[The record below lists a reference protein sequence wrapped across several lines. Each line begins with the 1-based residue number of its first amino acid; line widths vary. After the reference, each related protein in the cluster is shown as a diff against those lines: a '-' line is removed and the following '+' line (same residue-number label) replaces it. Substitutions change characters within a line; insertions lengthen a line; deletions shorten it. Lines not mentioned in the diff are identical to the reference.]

1 MLTRDPHLGVWGFCI
16 RRLSDARVRAIGC
29 GDEATADL
37 DPNRKGENMQR
48 RLVWSIVLASLATFT
63 LTVGAQSPP
72 APTLLDP
79 PAGASVVQPVTLRW
93 SAVSDPTG
101 PILSYVWEVGTTL
114 SFTTVVASGFTD
126 IGQSDPPPT
135 SARLSGLPNGTY
147 FWRVRATGGSWS
159 SGRSITITGLGP
171 APGTPQ
177 FTAPATGSRFHPFE
191 FFDIEWSAV
200 PGAHYYVLEA
210 DDEASFSFPH
220 PLTTTPTM
228 KFSTNFHIGWGNEI
242 PNIYYRVRAVSADNV
257 MGLPSALLNVKI
269 VNTAPVPPPPTPQF
283 PSANATVSLPFEFNW
298 SDTPNPQIPGYDIDV
313 DDDPAFDGAFGVLM
327 VQNISR
333 SDYVLMTDLAPGNY
347 FWRVRAQHGN
357 VYGPWSAGVP
367 FSVVAPAA
375 TPPGLGVFW
384 FVIQPG
390 TVHAGHPTQ
399 GRVTL
404 NQPAPAGGA
413 VVRIASDLPHSNA
426 PVSVFVP
433 AGATDAVVSPITST
447 PVVGATIGSLR
458 AGYGGGWEQNSIGMW
473 PILFSLAL
481 DTDGVVGGNSVNGTL
496 TLQQPAPAGGVEVTL
511 VSEDTS
517 LVRPPTKVMIP
528 EGGFGATFPIATS
541 AVSAATKVVIHSGTA
556 SDGYKAPEAWL
567 MVKPAGGAASAP
579 TLAGVTLQSSTIVGG
594 GTTTGTVRL
603 NAPAPAGGASVW
615 VNGSM
620 EGQVVTSPLGGVTIP
635 AGSTSANF
643 TITGPHVN
651 FTQWVIIQASYGS
664 GSNGMHGALLQV
676 DPGPPGPPEVFAIGV
691 NPNSATS
698 GQTVRG
704 TVGLVQPAPPGGAT
718 VFLASS
724 DSAAQVPASVTIP
737 AGNSAVSFNVTTGS
751 VINATSISITGSTS
765 GSDTTK
771 TAWLNLGPNPNA
783 AVVLLSVSPSVS
795 GAQGGN
801 SIPATL
807 FLNGNAPAGGA
818 VVTMTS
824 SNTAAAQVPA
834 SVTIPGGQG
843 WANFT
848 ITTSPVSAETSV
860 TITGTYG
867 VSQTAEI
874 TVLPGPQ
881 NTGLRGPTANAPDT
895 GGDGNGFQTTPGNA
909 HTDDTA
915 NAVDTDSGTASSTS
929 CASTGRDRHRFL
941 NFGLSVPTGAT
952 INGIEVRLDSRVDS
966 TSGTP
971 RMCVELS
978 WDGGISWTA
987 PVATANLT
995 TTMTSRT
1002 LGSIA
1007 DQWGRTWTPAELS
1020 NANFRVRVTNVAN
1033 STTRDFTL
1041 DWIAVRVTYQGGS
1054 SEPPPPPPPD
1064 TTAPSVSITSPAGG
1078 ATVSGT
1084 TTIAANASD
1093 NIGVSR
1099 VEFFVDGVLHSTD
1112 TTAPYSA
1119 SWNTTTA
1126 TNASHSLTARA
1137 FDAANNQ
1144 TTSAAVSVTVNNA
1157 APPPP
1162 DTTAP
1167 SVSITSPAGGATV
1180 SGTTTISASASDNVG
1195 VTRVEFLVDGVLLS
1209 SDTSSPY
1216 SASWNTTTATN
1227 AAHTLTARAFDAADN
1242 QTTSGAV
1249 SVTVSNTA
1257 PSTATL
1263 TVTAT
1268 GRSGERITSS
1278 PAGINVSV
1286 GATGSASFNTGTSIT
1301 LSVTNGRDAIWSGA
1315 CSSGGNKARTCT
1327 FTLNANASVTA
1338 NVQ

>member
-1 MLTRDPHLGVWGFCI
+1 
-16 RRLSDARVRAIGC
+16 
-29 GDEATADL
+29 
-37 DPNRKGENMQR
+37 MQR
-48 RLVWSIVLASLATFT
+48 RSRFAIVLVGIAIFT
-63 LTVGAQSPP
+63 LSVGAQSPAPP

-93 SAVSDPTG
+93 SAVSDPNG
-101 PILSYVWEVGTTL
+101 PILSYTWQVGTTS

-126 IGQSDPPPT
+126 IGQADPPPT

-147 FWRVRATGGSWS
+147 FWRVQATGGSWS
-159 SGRSITITGLGP
+159 TGRTITITGLGP

-177 FTAPATGSRFHPFE
+177 FTAPATGSRFHPYE

-313 DDDPAFDGAFGVLM
+313 DDDPAFDGVFGVLM

-357 VYGPWSAGVP
+357 VYGPWSSGVP
-367 FSVVAPAA
+367 FRVVAPAP

-426 PVSVFVP
+426 PVSVVVP

-447 PVVGATIGSLR
+447 PVIGSTFGSLR

-473 PILFSLAL
+473 PILFSLSL
-481 DTDGVVGGNSVNGTL
+481 NTDWVIGGNPVTGRL
-496 TLQQPAPAGGVEVTL
+496 TLQQPAPAGGIEVTL

-517 LVRPPTKVMIP
+517 LVRPPAKVMIA
-528 EGGFGATFPIATS
+528 EGAFGATFPIATS
-541 AVSAATKVVIHSGTA
+541 AVSAATKVVLHTGTFG
-556 SDGYKAPEAWL
+556 DGYKAPEAWL
-567 MVKPAGGAASAP
+567 TLKPAGSAP
-579 TLAGVTLQSSTIVGG
+579 SPPTLESVTLGPSTIVGG

-603 NAPAPAGGASVW
+603 NQPAPPGGASVW
-615 VNGSM
+615 VNGSL
-620 EGQVVTSPLGGVTIP
+620 EGTKFVTIP
-635 AGSTSANF
+635 AGSLSANF
-643 TITGPHVN
+643 TVTGRYVN
-651 FTQWVIIQASYGS
+651 FTEWVLIQASYGS
-664 GSNGMHGALLQV
+664 GHNGMHGALLQL
-676 DPGPPGPPEVFAIGV
+676 DPGPPGPPEVFAIGIT
-691 NPNSATS
+691 PNSATS

-718 VFLASS
+718 VFLSSS
-724 DSAAQVPASVTIP
+724 DSAAQVPPSVTIP
-737 AGNSAVSFNVTTGS
+737 AGNSASSFTITTGS
-751 VINATSISITGSTS
+751 VINATSISVTGSTS
-765 GSDTTK
+765 GSNTTK
-771 TAWLNLGPNPNA
+771 TAWLNLGPDPNA
-783 AVVLLSVSPSVS
+783 PVVLLSVSPSVG

-807 FLNGNAPAGGA
+807 FLNGNAPVGGA

-824 SNTAAAQVPA
+824 SNPAAAQVPA
-834 SVTIPGGQG
+834 SISIPGGQG
-843 WANFT
+843 WTNFT
-848 ITTSPVSAETSV
+848 ITTSPIANDTNV

-867 VSQTAEI
+867 VSQSAVI
-874 TVLPGPQ
+874 TVLGTPNPPS
-881 NTGLRGPTANAPDT
+881 NTGLRSPSTNAPDG

-915 NAVDTDSGTASSTS
+915 NAVDTDSGTVSSTS
-929 CASTGRDRHRFL
+929 CTSTGRDRHRYF
-941 NFGLSVPTGAT
+941 NYGLPVPADASS
-952 INGIEVRLDSRVDS
+952 IDGIEVRLDSRADS
-966 TSGTP
+966 TSGSP

-978 WDGGISWTA
+978 WDGGLSWTA
-987 PVATANLT
+987 PLTTATLS
-995 TTMTSRT
+995 TTMTART
-1002 LGSIA
+1002 VGGSA
-1007 DQWGRTWTPAELS
+1007 NTWGRGWTPADFT
-1020 NANFRVRVTNVAN
+1020 NANFRVRITNTAN

-1041 DWIAVRVTYQGGS
+1041 DWVAVRVTYQGGS
-1054 SEPPPPPPPD
+1054 SQPPPPPPAD
-1064 TTAPSVSITSPAGG
+1064 TTAPSVSVSAPAAGT
-1078 ATVSGT
+1078 TVSGT
-1084 TTIAANASD
+1084 TSITANASD
-1093 NIGVSR
+1093 NVGVTR
-1099 VEFFVDGVLHSTD
+1099 VEFLVDGVLLSTD
-1112 TTAPYSA
+1112 TSTPYSA
-1119 SWNTTTA
+1119 SWNTTSA

-1144 TTSAAVSVTVNNA
+1144 TTSAAVSVTVSNA

-1162 DTTAP
+1162 DTTLP
-1167 SVSITSPAGGATV
+1167 SVSVSSPAAGATV

-1209 SDTSSPY
+1209 SDTTAPY

-1227 AAHTLTARAFDAADN
+1227 ASHSLTARAFDAANN
-1242 QTTSGAV
+1242 QATSTAV

-1257 PSTATL
+1257 PSPATL

-1268 GRSGERITSS
+1268 GRSGERVTSS
-1278 PAGINVSV
+1278 PAGINVTV
-1286 GATGSASFNTGTSIT
+1286 GTTGSATFNAGTSIT
-1301 LSVTNGRDAIWSGA
+1301 LTVTNGRDAIWSGA
-1315 CSSGGNKARTCT
+1315 CSSGGNKTKTCT
-1327 FTLNANASVTA
+1327 FTLTANASVTA
-1338 NVQ
+1338 NVL

>member
-1 MLTRDPHLGVWGFCI
+1 
-16 RRLSDARVRAIGC
+16 
-29 GDEATADL
+29 
-37 DPNRKGENMQR
+37 MQR
-48 RLVWSIVLASLATFT
+48 RAGFAIVLVGIAIFT
-63 LTVGAQSPP
+63 LSVGAQSPSPPP

-79 PAGASVVQPVTLRW
+79 PSGASVVQPVTLRW
-93 SAVSDPTG
+93 TAVSDPNG
-101 PILSYVWEVGTTL
+101 PIFSYTWQLGTTS
-114 SFTTVVASGFTD
+114 SFTTIVASGFTD
-126 IGQSDPPPT
+126 ISQGDPPPT
-135 SARLSGLPNGTY
+135 QARLSGVANGTY
-147 FWRVRATGGSWS
+147 FWRVRASGAVDSAWS
-159 SGRSITITGLGP
+159 AVRTLTITGLGP

-177 FTAPATGSRFHPFE
+177 FTAPATGSRFHPYE
-191 FFDIEWSAV
+191 FFDITWSAV
-200 PGAHYYVLEA
+200 PGAHYYLLEA
-210 DDEASFSFPH
+210 DDEPSFSFPH
-220 PLTTTPTM
+220 PLTTTPVM
-228 KFSTNFHIGWGNEI
+228 KFSTDFHIGWGNEI
-242 PNIYYRVRAVSADNV
+242 PNIYYRVTAVSADNV
-257 MGLPSALLNVKI
+257 KGLPSALLNVKI

-313 DDDPAFDGAFGVLM
+313 DDDPAFDGVFGVLM

-357 VYGPWSAGVP
+357 VYGPWSSGVP
-367 FSVVAPAA
+367 FRVVAPAA

-426 PVSVFVP
+426 PVSVVVP

-447 PVVGATIGSLR
+447 PVIGSTFGSLR

-473 PILFSLAL
+473 PILFSLSL
-481 DTDGVVGGNSVNGTL
+481 NTDWVIGGNPVTGRL
-496 TLQQPAPAGGVEVTL
+496 TLQQPAPAGGIEVTL

-517 LVRPPTKVMIP
+517 LVRPPAKVMIA
-528 EGGFGATFPIATS
+528 EGAFGATFPIATS
-541 AVSAATKVVIHSGTA
+541 AVSAATKVVLHTGTF

-567 MVKPAGGAASAP
+567 TLKPPGSAASPP
-579 TLAGVTLQSSTIVGG
+579 TLESVTLASSTIVGG

-603 NAPAPAGGASVW
+603 NAPAPAGGAAVW
-615 VNGSM
+615 INGSM
-620 EGQVVTSPLGGVTIP
+620 EGQVVTSPIGGVTIP

-664 GSNGMHGALLQV
+664 GHNGMQGALLQV
-676 DPGPPGPPEVFAIGV
+676 DPGPPGPPEVFAIGI

-718 VFLASS
+718 VFLSSS
-724 DSAAQVPASVTIP
+724 DSAAQVPPSITIP
-737 AGNSAVSFNVTTGS
+737 AGNSANSFTITTGS
-751 VINATSISITGSTS
+751 VINATSISVTGSTS
-765 GSDTTK
+765 GSNTTK
-771 TAWLNLGPNPNA
+771 TAWLNLGPDPDA
-783 AVVLLSVSPSVS
+783 PPVLLSVSPSVS
-795 GAQGGN
+795 GTTGGN
-801 SIPATL
+801 SIPATI
-807 FLNGNAPAGGA
+807 FLNGHAPAGGA

-834 SVTIPGGQG
+834 SVSIPGGQY
-843 WANFT
+843 WANLT
-848 ITTSPVSAETSV
+848 ITTSPIANDTNV

-867 VSQTAEI
+867 VSQSAVI
-874 TVLPGPQ
+874 TVLGTPDPPS
-881 NTGLRGPTANAPDT
+881 NTGLRSPSGNAPDS
-895 GGDGNGFQTTPGNA
+895 GGDGNGFQTTPANA
-909 HTDDTA
+909 YSDDTA
-915 NAVDTDSGTASSTS
+915 NAVDTDSGSASSTS
-929 CASTGRDRHRFL
+929 CTSTGRDRHRFF
-941 NFGLSVPTGAT
+941 NYGLPVPSDAT
-952 INGIEVRLDSRVDS
+952 SINGIEVRLDSRVDS
-966 TSGTP
+966 TSGSP

-978 WDGGISWTA
+978 WDGGASWTA
-987 PVATANLT
+987 PLATSTLSTSMA
-995 TTMTSRT
+995 SRT
-1002 LGSIA
+1002 VGGSA
-1007 DQWGRTWTPAELS
+1007 NTWGRSWTGADFS
-1020 NANFRVRVTNVAN
+1020 NANFRVRITNAAN

-1041 DWIAVRVTYQGGS
+1041 DWVAVRVTYQGGS
-1054 SEPPPPPPPD
+1054 SSPPPPPPPD
-1064 TTAPSVSITSPAGG
+1064 TTPPSVSISSPA
-1078 ATVSGT
+1078 A
-1084 TTIAANASD
+1084 
-1093 NIGVSR
+1093 GV
-1099 VEFFVDGVLHSTD
+1099 
-1112 TTAPYSA
+1112 
-1119 SWNTTTA
+1119 
-1126 TNASHSLTARA
+1126 
-1137 FDAANNQ
+1137 
-1144 TTSAAVSVTVNNA
+1144 
-1157 APPPP
+1157 
-1162 DTTAP
+1162 
-1167 SVSITSPAGGATV
+1167 TV

-1216 SASWNTTTATN
+1216 SASWNTTSATN
-1227 AAHTLTARAFDAADN
+1227 ASHSLTARAFDAANNQTASAAVSVTVSNAAPPPPDTTAPSVSITSPAGGATLSGTTTISASASDNVAVTRVEFLVDGVLLSSDTTSPYSVSWNTTTATNAAHSLTARAFDAANN

-1257 PSTATL
+1257 PAPATL
-1263 TVTAT
+1263 TVSAT
-1268 GRSGERITSS
+1268 GRSGERVTSS

-1286 GATGSASFNTGTSIT
+1286 GTTGSASFNTGTSIT

-1315 CSSGGNKARTCT
+1315 CSSGGDKTRTCT